1 MLQWVFILSLFADDG
16 ISIPCS
22 YTSYLCPV
30 QSSKLYNEVRLCK
43 EKDKHA
49 LNHFE
54 TPYVV
59 HLQNKFQLAP
69 TQPLFTFCHPNKGK
83 IYVSCSF
90 SVIFFLKEI
99 RAVLVKLTYCE
110 SYVYWTVHHLD
121 SWVKRDQLDV
131 TCFIISLFNAQ
142 HVSDVTTSILRSLRL
157 MCWVISWVTL
167 IWYDV
172 CWSYVVVWLVPQ
184 LAYGYHTTTTKP
196 QRNTNTHRTRA
207 IQPMK

>member
-1 MLQWVFILSLFADDG
+1 MLEWVFILSVFADDG

-69 TQPLFTFCHPNKGK
+69 TQPLFMFCHPNKGK

-99 RAVLVKLTYCE
+99 RAMLVKLTHC
-110 SYVYWTVHHLD
+110 VCL
-121 SWVKRDQLDV
+121 
-131 TCFIISLFNAQ
+131 CP
-142 HVSDVTTSILRSLRL
+142 L
-157 MCWVISWVTL
+157 MCSCLLALEPVEWFSRSFVWHLNTIFLNFCYQQHGGFMTHWDGSITSNMSSRPWN
-167 IWYDV
+167 DV
-172 CWSYVVVWLVPQ
+172 W
-184 LAYGYHTTTTKP
+184 
-196 QRNTNTHRTRA
+196 
-207 IQPMK
+207 

>member
-1 MLQWVFILSLFADDG
+1 MLQWVFVLSVFADDG

-83 IYVSCSF
+83 IYDTCSF
-90 SVIFFLKEI
+90 GVIFFLKEI
-99 RAVLVKLTYCE
+99 RAVLMKLTYCLFVPMHVFL
-110 SYVYWTVHHLD
+110 SCSFKT
-121 SWVKRDQLDV
+121 SWMICKELCV
-131 TCFIISLFNAQ
+131 TPEH
-142 HVSDVTTSILRSLRL
+142 HVSKFLPSTTWWVHDPLR
-157 MCWVISWVTL
+157 WE
-167 IWYDV
+167 
-172 CWSYVVVWLVPQ
+172 
-184 LAYGYHTTTTKP
+184 YH
-196 QRNTNTHRTRA
+196 
-207 IQPMK
+207 

>member
-1 MLQWVFILSLFADDG
+1 MNKFSSKPMVLQYKKGNTGLNCTIRAPWVLQWVFLLSVFADDG

-69 TQPLFTFCHPNKGK
+69 TQPLFTFCHPNKGN
-83 IYVSCSF
+83 IHVSCSF
-90 SVIFFLKEI
+90 SRNFFGKEI
-99 RAVLVKLTYCE
+99 RAMLMKLPY
-110 SYVYWTVHHLD
+110 YVCV
-121 SWVKRDQLDV
+121 
-131 TCFIISLFNAQ
+131 
-142 HVSDVTTSILRSLRL
+142 
-157 MCWVISWVTL
+157 
-167 IWYDV
+167 
-172 CWSYVVVWLVPQ
+172 
-184 LAYGYHTTTTKP
+184 LAYVLAFSFSTSWMIFKKLCVTPPHHISKFLQSTTWWICNFLRWE
-196 QRNTNTHRTRA
+196 QH
-207 IQPMK
+207 